1 MQEMKKASMK
11 TKKVAKALHKASGLH
26 KAQAKTL
33 ESIKLKGG
41 GEIVFGK
48 GGDYIK
54 DLIN

>member
-54 DLIN
+54 DLID